1 MSCDYQEEDLKK
13 IEEARKK
20 SGNKT
25 ASFSLSLWK
34 SEQEITWGFP
44 YLANAF
50 DIAEDIQNEL
60 EGKEGL
66 S

>member
-1 MSCDYQEEDLKK
+1 MTIRRKIAKKEKRQE
-13 IEEARKK
+13 K
-20 SGNKT
+20 SGNKA

-44 YLANAF
+44 YLANALV
-50 DIAEDIQNEL
+50 IAEEVQNDEV
-60 EGKEGL
+60 EGKKGM